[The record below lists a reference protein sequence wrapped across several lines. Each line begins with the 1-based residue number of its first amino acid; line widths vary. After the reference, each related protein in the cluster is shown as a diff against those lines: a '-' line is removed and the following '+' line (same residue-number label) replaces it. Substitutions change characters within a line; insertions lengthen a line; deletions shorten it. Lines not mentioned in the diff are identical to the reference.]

1 MKERIL
7 GRINNVLGYA
17 LFILISLITYNF
29 IPVGAI
35 VGTVAFFAMSLPI
48 IFAVGISILTLLI
61 VSPASIS
68 VYLIFLMIFVM
79 ETILFKPLVS
89 FENRNERKKV
99 GTYLIITMF
108 VIQLINLGIIRSLT
122 FALIMLGAYK
132 IIVNGLSVVF
142 NTDQKIIFADEEW
155 LSVII
160 TTIIAI
166 TFNYQIF
173 KNINILGFG
182 LQNVYILLL
191 TIIATISVIKRGG
204 MISFLSLGIGYIFI
218 RNIVGIN
225 QFADVNY
232 KMIYITIF
240 TVLLSIIL
248 QFKKKYMLLILWIIN
263 LITLS
268 IMYYNISSY
277 IYILIPSIIASIIV
291 LRDSNFDFSNI
302 FNSEFLLGDG
312 SERRLKPPVEE
323 KREILEDENAKKRR
337 AITEKLK
344 KEENIRAFEEKIIL
358 DKKIKK
364 LKIYNQIVFFDKI
377 IKNIYLECIKND
389 INLNIYEICDIL
401 NMNNLVVDIEDK
413 EVTKELEVLK
423 QVSTKVVITMFKK
436 IEKDYENIKEKEK
449 EKQEQEE
456 HLKQL
461 EDSIEENNEDEKK
474 EKNNTIVSRIVE
486 INKKTIKSI
495 KDKLL
500 RE

>member
-7 GRINNVLGYA
+7 GRINNVLGYT

-68 VYLIFLMIFVM
+68 VYLIFLMLFVM

-99 GTYLIITMF
+99 GTYLVITMF

-122 FALIMLGAYK
+122 FALIMFGAYK

-166 TFNYQIF
+166 TFNYPIF
-173 KNINILGFG
+173 KNINILGLG

-232 KMIYITIF
+232 KMIYITIS

-323 KREILEDENAKKRR
+323 KREILEDENSKKRR
-337 AITEKLK
+337 TITEKLK

-401 NMNNLVVDIEDK
+401 NMNNLVVDIEDE

-423 QVSTKVVITMFKK
+423 QVSTKIILVMYKK
-436 IEKDYENIKEKEK
+436 FEKDYKIIKESKKEEKNDLQEIETSIEKDNESGKEKTK
-449 EKQEQEE
+449 
-456 HLKQL
+456 
-461 EDSIEENNEDEKK
+461 
-474 EKNNTIVSRIVE
+474 NTIVGKIVE
-486 INKKTIKSI
+486 INKRTIKSI

>member
-122 FALIMLGAYK
+122 FALIMFGAYK

-160 TTIIAI
+160 TIIIAI

-173 KNINILGFG
+173 KNINILGLG

-401 NMNNLVVDIEDK
+401 NMNNLVVDIEDE

-423 QVSTKVVITMFKK
+423 QVSTKIILVMYKK
-436 IEKDYENIKEKEK
+436 FEKNYKTTKESKKEEKDDLQEKVTSIEKDNESGKEKTK
-449 EKQEQEE
+449 
-456 HLKQL
+456 
-461 EDSIEENNEDEKK
+461 
-474 EKNNTIVSRIVE
+474 NTIVGKIVE
-486 INKKTIKSI
+486 INKRTIKSI

>member
-7 GRINNVLGYA
+7 GRINNVLGYT

-291 LRDSNFDFSNI
+291 LRDSNFDFSNT

-401 NMNNLVVDIEDK
+401 NMNNLVVDIEDE

-423 QVSTKVVITMFKK
+423 QVSTKIILVMYKK
-436 IEKDYENIKEKEK
+436 FEKDYKIIKESKKEEKNDLQEIETSIEKDNERGKEKTK
-449 EKQEQEE
+449 
-456 HLKQL
+456 
-461 EDSIEENNEDEKK
+461 
-474 EKNNTIVSRIVE
+474 NTIVGKIVE
-486 INKKTIKSI
+486 INKRTIKSI

>member
-68 VYLIFLMIFVM
+68 VYLIFLMLFVM

-99 GTYLIITMF
+99 GTYLVITMF

-122 FALIMLGAYK
+122 FALIMFGVYK

-401 NMNNLVVDIEDK
+401 NMNNLVVDIEDE

-423 QVSTKVVITMFKK
+423 QVSTKIILVMYKK
-436 IEKDYENIKEKEK
+436 FEKNYKTTKESKKEEKDDLQEKVTSIEKDNESGKEKTK
-449 EKQEQEE
+449 
-456 HLKQL
+456 
-461 EDSIEENNEDEKK
+461 
-474 EKNNTIVSRIVE
+474 NTIVGKIVE
-486 INKKTIKSI
+486 INKRTIKSI

>member
-1 MKERIL
+1 MCF
-7 GRINNVLGYA
+7 GYT

-35 VGTVAFFAMSLPI
+35 VGTVVFFAMSLPI

-68 VYLIFLMIFVM
+68 VYLIFLMLFVM

-99 GTYLIITMF
+99 GTYLVITMF

-122 FALIMLGAYK
+122 FALMMFGAYK

-160 TTIIAI
+160 TIIIAI
-166 TFNYQIF
+166 TFNYPIF
-173 KNINILGFG
+173 KNINILGLG

-240 TVLLSIIL
+240 TILLSIIL

-337 AITEKLK
+337 TITEKLK

-401 NMNNLVVDIEDK
+401 NMNNLVVDIEDE

-423 QVSTKVVITMFKK
+423 QVSTKIILVMYKK
-436 IEKDYENIKEKEK
+436 FEKDYKIIKESKKEEKNNLQEIETSIEKDNESGKEKTK
-449 EKQEQEE
+449 
-456 HLKQL
+456 
-461 EDSIEENNEDEKK
+461 
-474 EKNNTIVSRIVE
+474 NTIVGKIVE
-486 INKKTIKSI
+486 INKRTIKSI

>member
-1 MKERIL
+1 MCF
-7 GRINNVLGYA
+7 GYT

-68 VYLIFLMIFVM
+68 VYLIFLMLFVM
-79 ETILFKPLVS
+79 ETILLKPLVS

-99 GTYLIITMF
+99 GTYLVITMF

-122 FALIMLGAYK
+122 FALTMFGAYK

-166 TFNYQIF
+166 TFNYPIF
-173 KNINILGFG
+173 KNINILGLG

-225 QFADVNY
+225 QSADVNY

-337 AITEKLK
+337 TITEKLK

-358 DKKIKK
+358 DKKIKE

-401 NMNNLVVDIEDK
+401 NMNNLVVDIEDE

-423 QVSTKVVITMFKK
+423 QVSTKIILVMYKK
-436 IEKDYENIKEKEK
+436 FEKNYKTTKESKKEEKDDLQEKVTSIEKDNESGKEKT
-449 EKQEQEE
+449 
-456 HLKQL
+456 
-461 EDSIEENNEDEKK
+461 
-474 EKNNTIVSRIVE
+474 KNTVVGKIVE
-486 INKKTIKSI
+486 INKRTIKSI

>member
-7 GRINNVLGYA
+7 GRINNVLGYT

-68 VYLIFLMIFVM
+68 VYLIFLMLFVM

-122 FALIMLGAYK
+122 FALIMFGVYK

-173 KNINILGFG
+173 KNINILGLR

-302 FNSEFLLGDG
+302 FNLEFLLGDG

-337 AITEKLK
+337 TITEKLK

-401 NMNNLVVDIEDK
+401 NMNNLVVDIEDE

-423 QVSTKVVITMFKK
+423 QVSTKIILVMYKK
-436 IEKDYENIKEKEK
+436 FEKDYKTTKEIKKEEKDDLQEIETSIEKDNESGKEKTK
-449 EKQEQEE
+449 
-456 HLKQL
+456 
-461 EDSIEENNEDEKK
+461 
-474 EKNNTIVSRIVE
+474 NTIVGKIVE
-486 INKKTIKSI
+486 INKRTIKSI

>member
-1 MKERIL
+1 
-7 GRINNVLGYA
+7 
-17 LFILISLITYNF
+17 
-29 IPVGAI
+29 
-35 VGTVAFFAMSLPI
+35 MSLPI

-68 VYLIFLMIFVM
+68 VYLIFLMLFVM

-122 FALIMLGAYK
+122 FALIMFGVYK

-166 TFNYQIF
+166 TFNYSIF
-173 KNINILGFG
+173 KNINILGLG

-337 AITEKLK
+337 TITEKLK

-401 NMNNLVVDIEDK
+401 NMNNLVVDIEDE

-423 QVSTKVVITMFKK
+423 QVSTKIILVMYKK
-436 IEKDYENIKEKEK
+436 FEKDYKTTKEIKKEEKDDLQEKVTSIEKDNESGKEKAK
-449 EKQEQEE
+449 
-456 HLKQL
+456 
-461 EDSIEENNEDEKK
+461 
-474 EKNNTIVSRIVE
+474 NTIVGKIVE
-486 INKKTIKSI
+486 INKRTIKSI

>member
-7 GRINNVLGYA
+7 GRINNVLGYT

-68 VYLIFLMIFVM
+68 VYLIFLMLFVM

-122 FALIMLGAYK
+122 FALIMFGVYK

-173 KNINILGFG
+173 KNINILGLR

-337 AITEKLK
+337 TITEKLK

-401 NMNNLVVDIEDK
+401 NMNNLVVDIEDE

-423 QVSTKVVITMFKK
+423 QVSTKIILVMYKK
-436 IEKDYENIKEKEK
+436 FEKDYKTTKEIKKEEKDDLQEIETSIEKDNESGKEKTK
-449 EKQEQEE
+449 
-456 HLKQL
+456 
-461 EDSIEENNEDEKK
+461 
-474 EKNNTIVSRIVE
+474 NTIVGKIVE
-486 INKKTIKSI
+486 INKRTIKSI

>member
-35 VGTVAFFAMSLPI
+35 VGTVAFFSMSLPI

-108 VIQLINLGIIRSLT
+108 VIQLINLGIIRSLI

-166 TFNYQIF
+166 TFNYPIF
-173 KNINILGFG
+173 KNINILGLG

-337 AITEKLK
+337 TITEKLK

-401 NMNNLVVDIEDK
+401 NMNNLVVDIEDE

-423 QVSTKVVITMFKK
+423 QVSTKIILVMYKK
-436 IEKDYENIKEKEK
+436 FEKNYKTTKESKKEEKDDLQEKVTSIEKDNESGKEKTK
-449 EKQEQEE
+449 
-456 HLKQL
+456 
-461 EDSIEENNEDEKK
+461 
-474 EKNNTIVSRIVE
+474 NTIVGKIVE
-486 INKKTIKSI
+486 INKRTIKSI

>member
-7 GRINNVLGYA
+7 GRINNVLGYT

-68 VYLIFLMIFVM
+68 VYLIFLMLFVM

-99 GTYLIITMF
+99 GTYLVITMF

-122 FALIMLGAYK
+122 FALIMFGAYK

-166 TFNYQIF
+166 TFNYPIF
-173 KNINILGFG
+173 KNINILGLG

-191 TIIATISVIKRGG
+191 TIIATISAIKRGG

-225 QFADVNY
+225 QFADINY

-268 IMYYNISSY
+268 IMYHNISSY

-401 NMNNLVVDIEDK
+401 NMNNLVVDIEDE

-423 QVSTKVVITMFKK
+423 QVSTKIILVMYKK
-436 IEKDYENIKEKEK
+436 FEKNYKTTKESKKEEKDDLQEKVTSIEKDNESGKEKTK
-449 EKQEQEE
+449 
-456 HLKQL
+456 
-461 EDSIEENNEDEKK
+461 
-474 EKNNTIVSRIVE
+474 NTIVGKIVE
-486 INKKTIKSI
+486 INKRTIKSI

>member
-401 NMNNLVVDIEDK
+401 NMNNLVVDIEDE

-423 QVSTKVVITMFKK
+423 QVSTKIILVMYKK
-436 IEKDYENIKEKEK
+436 FEKNYKTTKESKKEEKDDLQEKVTSIEKDNESGKEKTK
-449 EKQEQEE
+449 
-456 HLKQL
+456 
-461 EDSIEENNEDEKK
+461 
-474 EKNNTIVSRIVE
+474 NTIVGKIVE
-486 INKKTIKSI
+486 INKRTIKSI

>member
-68 VYLIFLMIFVM
+68 VYLIFLMLFVM

-99 GTYLIITMF
+99 GTYLVITMF

-122 FALIMLGAYK
+122 FALIMFGAYK

-173 KNINILGFG
+173 KNINILGLG

-302 FNSEFLLGDG
+302 FNSEFLLENG
-312 SERRLKPPVEE
+312 SERRLKPAVEE

-337 AITEKLK
+337 TITEKLK

-401 NMNNLVVDIEDK
+401 NMNNLVVDIEDE

-423 QVSTKVVITMFKK
+423 QVSTKIILVMYKK
-436 IEKDYENIKEKEK
+436 FEKDYKTTKEIKKEEKDDLQKKETSIEKDNESGKEKTK
-449 EKQEQEE
+449 
-456 HLKQL
+456 
-461 EDSIEENNEDEKK
+461 
-474 EKNNTIVSRIVE
+474 NTIVGKIVE
-486 INKKTIKSI
+486 INKRTIKSI

>member
-7 GRINNVLGYA
+7 GRINNVLGYT

-99 GTYLIITMF
+99 GTYLVITMF

-122 FALIMLGAYK
+122 FALIMFGVYK

-166 TFNYQIF
+166 TFNYPIF
-173 KNINILGFG
+173 KNINILGLG

-401 NMNNLVVDIEDK
+401 NMNNLVVDIEDE

-423 QVSTKVVITMFKK
+423 QVSTKIILVMYKK
-436 IEKDYENIKEKEK
+436 FEKNYKTTKESKKEEKDDLQEKVTSIEKDNESGKEKTK
-449 EKQEQEE
+449 
-456 HLKQL
+456 
-461 EDSIEENNEDEKK
+461 
-474 EKNNTIVSRIVE
+474 NTIVGKIVE
-486 INKKTIKSI
+486 INKRTIKSI

>member
-7 GRINNVLGYA
+7 GRINNVLGYT

-68 VYLIFLMIFVM
+68 VYLIFLMLFVM

-122 FALIMLGAYK
+122 FALIMFGAYK

-191 TIIATISVIKRGG
+191 TIIATIGVIKRGG

-401 NMNNLVVDIEDK
+401 NMNNLVVDIEDE

-423 QVSTKVVITMFKK
+423 QVSTKIILVMYKK
-436 IEKDYENIKEKEK
+436 FEKDYKIIKESKKEEKDDSQEIETSIEKDNESGKEKTK
-449 EKQEQEE
+449 
-456 HLKQL
+456 
-461 EDSIEENNEDEKK
+461 
-474 EKNNTIVSRIVE
+474 NTIVGKIVE
-486 INKKTIKSI
+486 INKRTIKSI

>member
-68 VYLIFLMIFVM
+68 VYLIFLMLFVM

-89 FENRNERKKV
+89 FENRNERKKD
-99 GTYLIITMF
+99 GTYLTITMF

-337 AITEKLK
+337 TITEKLK

-401 NMNNLVVDIEDK
+401 NMNNLVVDIEDE

-423 QVSTKVVITMFKK
+423 QVSTKIILVMYKK
-436 IEKDYENIKEKEK
+436 FEKDYKTTKEIKKEEKDDLQEKETSIEKDNESGKEKTK
-449 EKQEQEE
+449 
-456 HLKQL
+456 
-461 EDSIEENNEDEKK
+461 
-474 EKNNTIVSRIVE
+474 NTIVGKIVE
-486 INKKTIKSI
+486 INKRTIKSI

>member
-1 MKERIL
+1 MYF
-7 GRINNVLGYA
+7 GYT
-17 LFILISLITYNF
+17 LLILISLITYNF

-48 IFAVGISILTLLI
+48 IFAVGISILALLI

-122 FALIMLGAYK
+122 FALIMFGAYK

-166 TFNYQIF
+166 TFNYPIF
-173 KNINILGFG
+173 KNINILGLG

-337 AITEKLK
+337 TITEKLK

-401 NMNNLVVDIEDK
+401 NMNNLVVDIEDE

-423 QVSTKVVITMFKK
+423 QVSTKIILVMYKK
-436 IEKDYENIKEKEK
+436 FEKNYKTTKESKKEEKDDLQEKVTSIEKDNESGKEKTK
-449 EKQEQEE
+449 
-456 HLKQL
+456 
-461 EDSIEENNEDEKK
+461 
-474 EKNNTIVSRIVE
+474 NTIVGKIVE
-486 INKKTIKSI
+486 INKRTIKSI

>member
-1 MKERIL
+1 MYF
-7 GRINNVLGYA
+7 GYT
-17 LFILISLITYNF
+17 LLILISLITYNF

-68 VYLIFLMIFVM
+68 VYLIFLMLFVM

-99 GTYLIITMF
+99 GTYLVITMF

-122 FALIMLGAYK
+122 FALIMFGAYK

-166 TFNYQIF
+166 TFNYPIF
-173 KNINILGFG
+173 KNINILGLG

-337 AITEKLK
+337 TITEKLK

-358 DKKIKK
+358 DKKIKE

-413 EVTKELEVLK
+413 EVSKELKVLRD
-423 QVSTKVVITMFKK
+423 VSIKTISNMNKKLEKEYEENREK
-436 IEKDYENIKEKEK
+436 IENDIKK
-449 EKQEQEE
+449 
-456 HLKQL
+456 
-461 EDSIEENNEDEKK
+461 EDEKEELEEEQQEQQEEIK
-474 EKNNTIVSRIVE
+474 TTIVSKIVE

-495 KDKLL
+495 REKLL

>member
-1 MKERIL
+1 MCF
-7 GRINNVLGYA
+7 GYT

-29 IPVGAI
+29 IPFGAI

-68 VYLIFLMIFVM
+68 VYLIFLMLFVM

-99 GTYLIITMF
+99 GTYLVITMF

-122 FALIMLGAYK
+122 FALIMFGAYK

-166 TFNYQIF
+166 TFNYPIF
-173 KNINILGFG
+173 KNINILGLG

-337 AITEKLK
+337 TITEKLK

-358 DKKIKK
+358 DKKIKE

-401 NMNNLVVDIEDK
+401 NMNNLVVDIEDE

-423 QVSTKVVITMFKK
+423 QVSTKIILVMYKK
-436 IEKDYENIKEKEK
+436 FEKNYKTTKESKKEEKDDLQEKVTSIEKDNESGKEKT
-449 EKQEQEE
+449 
-456 HLKQL
+456 
-461 EDSIEENNEDEKK
+461 
-474 EKNNTIVSRIVE
+474 KNTVVGKIVE
-486 INKKTIKSI
+486 INKRTIKSI

>member
-7 GRINNVLGYA
+7 GRINNVLGYT

-68 VYLIFLMIFVM
+68 VYLIFLMLFVM

-122 FALIMLGAYK
+122 FALIMFGAYK

-166 TFNYQIF
+166 TFNYPIF
-173 KNINILGFG
+173 KNINILGLS

-263 LITLS
+263 LITSS

-337 AITEKLK
+337 TITEKLK

-401 NMNNLVVDIEDK
+401 NMNNLVVDIKDE

-423 QVSTKVVITMFKK
+423 QVSTKIILVMYKK
-436 IEKDYENIKEKEK
+436 FEKDYKTTKESKKEEKNELQEIETSIEKDNESGKEKTK
-449 EKQEQEE
+449 
-456 HLKQL
+456 
-461 EDSIEENNEDEKK
+461 
-474 EKNNTIVSRIVE
+474 NTIVGKIVE
-486 INKKTIKSI
+486 INKRTIKSI

>member
-61 VSPASIS
+61 ISPASIS
-68 VYLIFLMIFVM
+68 VYLIFLMLFVM

-99 GTYLIITMF
+99 GTYLTITMF

-337 AITEKLK
+337 TITEKLK

-401 NMNNLVVDIEDK
+401 NMNNLVVDIEDE

-423 QVSTKVVITMFKK
+423 QVSTKIILVMYKK
-436 IEKDYENIKEKEK
+436 FEKDYKTTKEIKKEEKDDLQEKETSIEKDNESGKEKTK
-449 EKQEQEE
+449 
-456 HLKQL
+456 
-461 EDSIEENNEDEKK
+461 
-474 EKNNTIVSRIVE
+474 NTIVGKIVE
-486 INKKTIKSI
+486 INKRTIKSI

>member
-7 GRINNVLGYA
+7 GRINNVLGYT

-68 VYLIFLMIFVM
+68 VYLIFLMLFVM

-99 GTYLIITMF
+99 GTYLVITMF

-122 FALIMLGAYK
+122 FALIMFGAYK

-166 TFNYQIF
+166 TFNYPIF

-401 NMNNLVVDIEDK
+401 NMNNLVVDIEDE

-423 QVSTKVVITMFKK
+423 QVSTKIILVMYKK
-436 IEKDYENIKEKEK
+436 FEKNYKTTKESKKEEKDDLQEKVTSIEKDNESGKEKTK
-449 EKQEQEE
+449 
-456 HLKQL
+456 
-461 EDSIEENNEDEKK
+461 
-474 EKNNTIVSRIVE
+474 NTIVGKIVE
-486 INKKTIKSI
+486 INKRTIKSI

>member
-7 GRINNVLGYA
+7 GRINNVLGYT

-68 VYLIFLMIFVM
+68 VYLIFLMLFVM

-122 FALIMLGAYK
+122 FALIMFGAYK

-173 KNINILGFG
+173 KNVNILGLG

-337 AITEKLK
+337 TITEKLK

-401 NMNNLVVDIEDK
+401 NMNNLVVDIEDE

-423 QVSTKVVITMFKK
+423 QVSTKIILVMYKK
-436 IEKDYENIKEKEK
+436 FEKDYKTTKESKKEEKDDLQEIETSIEKDNESGKEKTK
-449 EKQEQEE
+449 
-456 HLKQL
+456 
-461 EDSIEENNEDEKK
+461 
-474 EKNNTIVSRIVE
+474 NTIVGKIVE
-486 INKKTIKSI
+486 INKRTIKSI

>member
-166 TFNYQIF
+166 TFNYPIF
-173 KNINILGFG
+173 KNINILGLG

-401 NMNNLVVDIEDK
+401 NMNNLVVDIEDE

-423 QVSTKVVITMFKK
+423 QVSTKIILVMYKK
-436 IEKDYENIKEKEK
+436 FEKNYKTTKESKKEEKDDLQEKVTSIEKDNESGKEKTK
-449 EKQEQEE
+449 
-456 HLKQL
+456 
-461 EDSIEENNEDEKK
+461 
-474 EKNNTIVSRIVE
+474 NTIVGKIVE
-486 INKKTIKSI
+486 INKRTIKSI

>member
-122 FALIMLGAYK
+122 FALIMLGVYK

-173 KNINILGFG
+173 KNINILGLG

-337 AITEKLK
+337 TITEKLK

-401 NMNNLVVDIEDK
+401 NMNNLVVDIEDE

-423 QVSTKVVITMFKK
+423 QVSTKIILVMYKK
-436 IEKDYENIKEKEK
+436 FEKNYKTTKESKKEEKDDSQEIETSIEKDNESGKEKTK
-449 EKQEQEE
+449 
-456 HLKQL
+456 
-461 EDSIEENNEDEKK
+461 
-474 EKNNTIVSRIVE
+474 NTIVGKIVE
-486 INKKTIKSI
+486 INKRTIKSI

>member
-7 GRINNVLGYA
+7 GRINNVLGYT

-61 VSPASIS
+61 ISPASIS

-122 FALIMLGAYK
+122 FALIMFGAYK

-173 KNINILGFG
+173 KNINILDLG

-337 AITEKLK
+337 TITEKLK

-401 NMNNLVVDIEDK
+401 NMNNLVVDIEDE

-423 QVSTKVVITMFKK
+423 QVSTKIILVMYKK
-436 IEKDYENIKEKEK
+436 FEKDYKTTKESKKEEKNDLQEIETSIEKDNESGKEKTK
-449 EKQEQEE
+449 
-456 HLKQL
+456 
-461 EDSIEENNEDEKK
+461 
-474 EKNNTIVSRIVE
+474 NTIVGKIVE
-486 INKKTIKSI
+486 INKRTIKSI

>member
-1 MKERIL
+1 
-7 GRINNVLGYA
+7 
-17 LFILISLITYNF
+17 
-29 IPVGAI
+29 
-35 VGTVAFFAMSLPI
+35 MSLPI

-68 VYLIFLMIFVM
+68 VYLIFLMLFVM

-122 FALIMLGAYK
+122 FALIMFGVYK

-173 KNINILGFG
+173 KNINILGLR

-337 AITEKLK
+337 TITEKLK

-401 NMNNLVVDIEDK
+401 NMNNLVVDIEDE

-423 QVSTKVVITMFKK
+423 QVSTKIILVMYKK
-436 IEKDYENIKEKEK
+436 FEKDYKTTKEIKKEEKDDLQEIETSIEKDNESGKEKTK
-449 EKQEQEE
+449 
-456 HLKQL
+456 
-461 EDSIEENNEDEKK
+461 
-474 EKNNTIVSRIVE
+474 NTIVGKIVE
-486 INKKTIKSI
+486 INKRTIKSI

>member
-413 EVTKELEVLK
+413 EVSKELKVLRD
-423 QVSTKVVITMFKK
+423 VSIKTISNMNKKLEKEYEGNKEK
-436 IEKDYENIKEKEK
+436 IENDIKK
-449 EKQEQEE
+449 
-456 HLKQL
+456 
-461 EDSIEENNEDEKK
+461 EDEKEELEEEQQEQQ
-474 EKNNTIVSRIVE
+474 EKIKTTIVSKIVE

-495 KDKLL
+495 REKLL

>member
-61 VSPASIS
+61 ISPASIS
-68 VYLIFLMIFVM
+68 VYLIFLMLFVM

-122 FALIMLGAYK
+122 FALIMFGAYK

-173 KNINILGFG
+173 KNINILDLG

-337 AITEKLK
+337 TITEKLK

-401 NMNNLVVDIEDK
+401 NMNNLVVDIEDE

-423 QVSTKVVITMFKK
+423 QVSTKIILVMYKK
-436 IEKDYENIKEKEK
+436 FEKDYKTTKEIKKEEKDDLQEKETSIEKDNESGKEKTK
-449 EKQEQEE
+449 
-456 HLKQL
+456 
-461 EDSIEENNEDEKK
+461 
-474 EKNNTIVSRIVE
+474 NTIVGKIVE
-486 INKKTIKSI
+486 INKRTIKSI

>member
-35 VGTVAFFAMSLPI
+35 VGTVAFFSMSLPI

-122 FALIMLGAYK
+122 FALIMLGVYK

-166 TFNYQIF
+166 TFNYPIF
-173 KNINILGFG
+173 KNINILGLG

-191 TIIATISVIKRGG
+191 TIIATIGVIKRGG

-401 NMNNLVVDIEDK
+401 NMNNLVVDIEDE

-423 QVSTKVVITMFKK
+423 QVSTKIILVMYKK
-436 IEKDYENIKEKEK
+436 FEKNYKTTKESKKEEKDDLQEKVTSIEKDNESGKEKTK
-449 EKQEQEE
+449 
-456 HLKQL
+456 
-461 EDSIEENNEDEKK
+461 
-474 EKNNTIVSRIVE
+474 NTIVGKIVE
-486 INKKTIKSI
+486 INKRTIKSI

>member
-7 GRINNVLGYA
+7 GRINNVLGYT

-68 VYLIFLMIFVM
+68 VYLIFLMLFVM

-122 FALIMLGAYK
+122 FALIMFGVYK

-166 TFNYQIF
+166 TFNYSIF
-173 KNINILGFG
+173 KNINILGLG

-337 AITEKLK
+337 TITEKLK

-401 NMNNLVVDIEDK
+401 NMNNLVVDIEDE

-423 QVSTKVVITMFKK
+423 QVSTKIILVMYKK
-436 IEKDYENIKEKEK
+436 FEKDYKTTKEIKKEEKDDLQEKETSIEKDNESGKEKTK
-449 EKQEQEE
+449 
-456 HLKQL
+456 
-461 EDSIEENNEDEKK
+461 
-474 EKNNTIVSRIVE
+474 NTIVGKIVE
-486 INKKTIKSI
+486 INKRTIKSI

>member
-401 NMNNLVVDIEDK
+401 NMNNLVVDIEDE
-413 EVTKELEVLK
+413 EVAKELEVLK
-423 QVSTKVVITMFKK
+423 QVSTKIILVMYKK
-436 IEKDYENIKEKEK
+436 FEKNYKTTKESKKEEKDDLQEIETSREKDNESGKEKTK
-449 EKQEQEE
+449 
-456 HLKQL
+456 
-461 EDSIEENNEDEKK
+461 
-474 EKNNTIVSRIVE
+474 NTIVGKIVE
-486 INKKTIKSI
+486 INKRTIKSI

>member
-7 GRINNVLGYA
+7 GRINNVLGYT

-68 VYLIFLMIFVM
+68 VYLIFLMLFVM

-122 FALIMLGAYK
+122 FALIMFGAYK

-173 KNINILGFG
+173 KNINILGLG

-225 QFADVNY
+225 QFADINY

-248 QFKKKYMLLILWIIN
+248 QFKKKYMLLMLWIIN

-268 IMYYNISSY
+268 IMYYHISSY

-401 NMNNLVVDIEDK
+401 NMNNLVVDIEDE

-423 QVSTKVVITMFKK
+423 QVSTKIILVMYKK
-436 IEKDYENIKEKEK
+436 LEKDYKIIKESKKEEKDDSQEIETSIEKDNERGKEKTK
-449 EKQEQEE
+449 
-456 HLKQL
+456 
-461 EDSIEENNEDEKK
+461 
-474 EKNNTIVSRIVE
+474 NTIVGKIVE

>member
-7 GRINNVLGYA
+7 GRINNVLGYT

-61 VSPASIS
+61 ISPASIS

-173 KNINILGFG
+173 KNINILGLG

-204 MISFLSLGIGYIFI
+204 MISFLSLVIGYIFI

-337 AITEKLK
+337 TITEKLK

-401 NMNNLVVDIEDK
+401 NMNNLVVDIEDE

-423 QVSTKVVITMFKK
+423 QVSTKIILVMYKK
-436 IEKDYENIKEKEK
+436 FEKDYKTTKEIKKEEKDDLQEKETSIEKDNESGKEKTK
-449 EKQEQEE
+449 
-456 HLKQL
+456 
-461 EDSIEENNEDEKK
+461 
-474 EKNNTIVSRIVE
+474 NTIVGKIVE
-486 INKKTIKSI
+486 INKRTIKSI

>member
-61 VSPASIS
+61 ISPASIS

-99 GTYLIITMF
+99 GTYLVITMF

-122 FALIMLGAYK
+122 FALIMFGAYK

-173 KNINILGFG
+173 KNINILDLG

-337 AITEKLK
+337 TITEKLK

-401 NMNNLVVDIEDK
+401 NMNNLVVDIEDE
-413 EVTKELEVLK
+413 EVIKELEVLK
-423 QVSTKVVITMFKK
+423 QVSTKIILVMYKK
-436 IEKDYENIKEKEK
+436 FEKDYKTTKESKKEEKDDLQEKVTSIEKDNESGKEKTK
-449 EKQEQEE
+449 
-456 HLKQL
+456 
-461 EDSIEENNEDEKK
+461 
-474 EKNNTIVSRIVE
+474 NTIVGKIVE
-486 INKKTIKSI
+486 INKRTIKSI